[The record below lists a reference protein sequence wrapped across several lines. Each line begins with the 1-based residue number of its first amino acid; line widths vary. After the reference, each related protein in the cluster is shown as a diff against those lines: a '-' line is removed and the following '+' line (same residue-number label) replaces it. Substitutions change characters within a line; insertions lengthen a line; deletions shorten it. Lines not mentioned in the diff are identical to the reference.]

1 MLEKILDKHSL
12 ENNQNISIK
21 SINSLLEKFYDD
33 FLLVDEKYKMP
44 CELCN
49 EKWIVK
55 ELNCKFKIYKIPF
68 EFRDLYVRLQKISE
82 LQKQEEI
89 YKEKIEKYYVIRN
102 DEILFKIFFC
112 SLIILIFFFSM
123 NSHLKKNNHLFNLF
137 IDKETDKI
145 KGMKIENFNSLIV
158 YWKDFEN
165 ILKYYRIMKKYIGN
179 EYFE

>member
-102 DEILFKIFFC
+102 DEILFKIWLENEIETEFNTAFLL
-112 SLIILIFFFSM
+112 SI
-123 NSHLKKNNHLFNLF
+123 HLFNLF